1 MRNWR
6 VWLVCGLLCASLSV
20 PAEGGATPGN
30 PDIVM
35 NVRHHPMGAD
45 IVIVKLLNAGYP
57 VDLLRQQVSRV
68 VCAGKPAWG
77 IEVHASGSAEAAGF
91 TTAQFIVDRVTYSSG
106 AVELSALVIPF
117 LGAPSPY
124 TLDTFVIN
132 IEEFKPV
139 AGKTLM
145 THRTDTV
152 YVDGVERQSPAA
164 LEYTVAVS
172 SQDPFEV
179 AIPSIYA
186 PISQPTVEENGT
198 SKGIIRYALYAL
210 TLGAGASLVYFLLRR
225 RSIV

>member
-1 MRNWR
+1 MRGSRGW
-6 VWLVCGLLCASLSV
+6 VAFALLFASLSV

-35 NVRHHPMGAD
+35 SVRHHPMGAD
-45 IVIVKLLNAGYP
+45 IVTVKLLNAGYP
-57 VDLLRQQVSRV
+57 AELLRQQASNV

-77 IEVHASGSAEAAGF
+77 IEVFESGSAEAAGF
-91 TTAQFIVDRVTYSSG
+91 TTGQFIVERVSSPSG
-106 AVELSALVIPF
+106 AVELASLVRPF

-132 IEEFKPV
+132 IEEFKPI

-152 YVDGVERQSPAA
+152 YVEGVERASPAA
-164 LEYTVAVS
+164 LEYTIAVS

-179 AIPSIYA
+179 SIPSVFV
-186 PISQPTVEENGT
+186 PIAEANEGKSGT
-198 SKGIIRYALYAL
+198 SPDFLRYAFYAL